1 MKTGLITLLCSFFL
15 LLSGCQTT
23 EVLNT
28 WSDDSQDEKFRN
40 VLVIAIFKE
49 SAYRNIVEQ
58 RLVEVLQAQGVEAES
73 ASILYPREGPMDQD
87 IVDGMVAQSSAD
99 SVMIVRL
106 VDTRKETVYTPGTT
120 YIPGGY
126 GGRYSMGYYGYYG
139 GGYTVMST
147 PGYSTEYNIAT
158 VETTLFS
165 TATNK
170 RVWSTITETT
180 ETSVNKAINSYIK
193 VIGKAISE
201 STLF

>member
-1 MKTGLITLLCSFFL
+1 MKTRLISLLCSFL
-15 LLSGCQTT
+15 LVTGCQTT
-23 EVLNT
+23 EVLNV
-28 WSDDSQDEKFRN
+28 WSDDSQGEQFSD
-40 VLVIAIFKE
+40 VLVIAILKE

-73 ASILYPREGPMDQD
+73 ASILYPQEGPMDQD
-87 IVDGMVAQSSAD
+87 IVDGMVARSSAD

-106 VDTRKETVYTPGTT
+106 VDARKETVYTPGTT
-120 YIPGGY
+120 YVPGGY

-147 PGYSTEYNIAT
+147 PGYSTEYNIST

-180 ETSVNKAINSYIK
+180 ETWVSKAIDSYIK
-193 VIGKAISE
+193 VIGKSISE
-201 STLF
+201 SGLF

>member
-1 MKTGLITLLCSFFL
+1 MKARLLSLLCSLL

-23 EVLNT
+23 EVLNI
-28 WSDDSQDEKFRN
+28 WSDDSLSEKFSD

-49 SAYRNIVEQ
+49 PAYRNIAEQ

-73 ASILYPREGPMDQD
+73 AGILYPQEGPMDQD
-87 IVDGMVAQSSAD
+87 TIDGMVAQSSAD

-106 VDTRKETVYTPGTT
+106 VDTREETVYTPGTT
-120 YIPGGY
+120 YVPGGY

-139 GGYTVMST
+139 GGHTVMST
-147 PGYSTEYNIAT
+147 PGYTTEYNIST

-180 ETSVNKAINSYIK
+180 ETSVNKAIDSYIK
-193 VIGKAISE
+193 VMGKTISE
-201 STLF
+201 SGLF